1 MPTASEVTMAWSP
14 GRNGVDGGE
23 WKGTGVVHIIWMRA
37 GGGGGV
43 GRYFESDNIHDT
55 ISKHGL
61 LMV

>member
-23 WKGTGVVHIIWMRA
+23 WKGTGVVHIIWM
-37 GGGGGV
+37 
-43 GRYFESDNIHDT
+43 GRYFERDNIHDT